1 MRSRKSAAANA
12 GLLLVALIWGFNF
25 PIMKAALDHVP
36 PLAFNALRFPLAAAT
51 LAVVLRLQGRRL
63 VPRRRDWG
71 KVAALGA
78 LGHVVFQVCF
88 VFSLDL
94 TLTGN
99 AALLLATSPVW
110 VVLLGTAMGRER
122 FNPWALGGSLITLAG
137 MALLIAGGAGGEAGG
152 AGGDA
157 GAGGGGGNRY
167 GDLLMVGAAVS
178 WALYTVLGRRAVKRH
193 GALEVTG
200 WAMWAGAPLVVA
212 AGLPDL
218 WQVGLGS
225 IGLAVWGAAAY
236 AGVLAVAVAYFL
248 WYRAVGA
255 IGQSRTAVY
264 QNLVPVVALGAA
276 WLWLNETPGAAQ
288 WAGATVI
295 LAGLLVARRER
306 ARRVPSQR

>member
-1 MRSRKSAAANA
+1 MRSRNRAAANA
-12 GLLLVALIWGFNF
+12 GLLAIVLIWGLNF

-36 PLAFNALRFPLAAAT
+36 PLGFNALRFPLAAAT
-51 LAVVLRLQGRRL
+51 LAILLRLQGRRL

-71 KVAALGA
+71 KVVLLGA
-78 LGHVVFQVCF
+78 LGHVVFQICF

-122 FNPWALGGSLITLAG
+122 FNPWALWGSLITLAG
-137 MALLIAGGAGGEAGG
+137 MALLIAGGGGGEA
-152 AGGDA
+152 
-157 GAGGGGGNRY
+157 AGGGDGGGPGGNRF

-212 AGLPDL
+212 AGVPDL
-218 WQVGLGS
+218 WRVGLGS
-225 IGLAVWGAAAY
+225 ISLAAWGAAAY
-236 AGVLAVAVAYFL
+236 AGVLAVAVAYLL
-248 WYRAVGA
+248 WYRAVGVL
-255 IGQSRTAVY
+255 GQSRTAIY
-264 QNLVPVVALGAA
+264 QNLVPVVALAAA
-276 WLWLNETPGAAQ
+276 WLWLNETPGGVQAA
-288 WAGATVI
+288 GTVVI

-306 ARRVPSQR
+306 PRARSRR

>member
-1 MRSRKSAAANA
+1 MRSRNSAAANA
-12 GLLLVALIWGFNF
+12 GLLMVVIIWGFNF

-122 FNPWALGGSLITLAG
+122 FNPWALWGSLITLAG
-137 MALLIAGGAGGEAGG
+137 MALLIAGGDRGESSG
-152 AGGDA
+152 A
-157 GAGGGGGNRY
+157 GAGGSGGNLY

-212 AGLPDL
+212 AGVPDL
-218 WQVGLGS
+218 WRVGLGS
-225 IGLAVWGAAAY
+225 IGLAAWGAAAY

-306 ARRVPSQR
+306 RRERARRVPSQG